1 MPLGQLRDIFGTTSR
16 QIWNNFATTLDQ
28 FWENVITTL
37 GQIWLNFGTIWW
49 LSSDCWRSVPLP
61 CGQHMAIFTWLLLVL
76 LIANSF
82 RKGLSWAR
90 DVWDIVGVKMRSEWW
105 CEAWRWEKAVQ
116 IFRPAG
122 MMGVCALHI
131 LSISL
136 CSFLPSIIVETIELC
151 KYLTLHKFTIT

>member
-1 MPLGQLRDIFGTTSR
+1 
-16 QIWNNFATTLDQ
+16 
-28 FWENVITTL
+28 
-37 GQIWLNFGTIWW
+37 
-49 LSSDCWRSVPLP
+49 
-61 CGQHMAIFTWLLLVL
+61 MAIFTWLLLVL

-82 RKGLSWAR
+82 RKGLPWAR

-151 KYLTLHKFTIT
+151 KYLTLHNHLNTGDEKFSNHLKFCVDVIFAAKIVHDTILSPVLSMTKTPFTFFSFTPPNWPLFLFCFVFQFLGS